1 MSVLS
6 TSSKKACSTSKKKF
20 KFAIFY
26 FTSNHFLKFFTKL
39 WKVPNIRIRVCNK
52 LDIFLNIFHFLLVK
66 LKEFFFYIKL
76 IHQPKIWFKNFTVDN
91 KKNIFFHHQF
101 YRYFQKNLLK
111 RQKTFSSYNCLFYKK
126 NSVGNKNLEHWKYC
140 QQQIEY
146 FLQYFLLKEW
156 LWFLRF

>member
-111 RQKTFSSYNCLFYKK
+111 RQKTFSSYNCLFYRKIQLVTK
-126 NSVGNKNLEHWKYC
+126 ILNTGNTASNRLSIFFNTFY
-140 QQQIEY
+140 
-146 FLQYFLLKEW
+146 
-156 LWFLRF
+156 

>member
-91 KKNIFFHHQF
+91 KKNFFFHHQF

-111 RQKTFSSYNCLFYKK
+111 RQKTFSSYNCLFYRKIQLVTK
-126 NSVGNKNLEHWKYC
+126 ILNTGNTACNRLSIFFNTFY
-140 QQQIEY
+140 
-146 FLQYFLLKEW
+146 
-156 LWFLRF
+156 

>member
-20 KFAIFY
+20 KFAIFC
-26 FTSNHFLKFFTKL
+26 FTSNHFLKLFTKL

-76 IHQPKIWFKNFTVDN
+76 IHQPKIWFKNFTGDN
-91 KKNIFFHHQF
+91 KKKIFFQHQF
-101 YRYFQKNLLK
+101 YRYLQKNLLK
-111 RQKTFSSYNCLFYKK
+111 RQKTFSSYNCLFYRKIQLVTK
-126 NSVGNKNLEHWKYC
+126 ILNTGNTACNRLSIFFNTFY
-140 QQQIEY
+140 
-146 FLQYFLLKEW
+146 
-156 LWFLRF
+156 